1 MKYKLIRLPEYD
13 IIVNTTKYEEGIHP
27 EVKYFDDKVD
37 GNNIFKSSRMGT
49 EEIIYSYV
57 EGINENRRSVYE
69 IIAGIGALPSIDYN
83 GFDLELGNI
92 EGLASEYEKENGGA
106 FSVGI
111 KDAFIEGARKEKSL
125 NDKKFSLEELFIFAG
140 DYRKYRINCNES
152 NVVNP
157 QNAKIYY
164 ENPFNV
170 KGRNITK
177 QSILE
182 PKKYDIYVQEKAIK
196 LGEERIGVTPS
207 HEPTY
212 IGIYDYEPKITNNKM
227 KITKLL

>member
-27 EVKYFDDKVD
+27 EVKYFDDEVD

-111 KDAFIEGARKEKSL
+111 KDAFIEGARIGKSL
-125 NDKKFSLEELFIFAG
+125 DDKKFTKEDIMAWYKYVKTHTCEEAFEHLKKIKQQPKTFDIEVEE
-140 DYRKYRINCNES
+140 YQEYVRPNEHEIRNLIKHKYS
-152 NVVNP
+152 TFV
-157 QNAKIYY
+157 
-164 ENPFNV
+164 
-170 KGRNITK
+170 
-177 QSILE
+177 
-182 PKKYDIYVQEKAIK
+182 
-196 LGEERIGVTPS
+196 
-207 HEPTY
+207 
-212 IGIYDYEPKITNNKM
+212 KITNNTI
-227 KITKLL
+227 KITKIL

>member
-125 NDKKFSLEELFIFAG
+125 NDKKFTKEDIMAWYKYVKTHTCEEAFEHLKKIKQQPKTV
-140 DYRKYRINCNES
+140 DIEVEEYQEYVRPNEHEIRNLIKHKYS
-152 NVVNP
+152 TFV
-157 QNAKIYY
+157 
-164 ENPFNV
+164 
-170 KGRNITK
+170 
-177 QSILE
+177 
-182 PKKYDIYVQEKAIK
+182 
-196 LGEERIGVTPS
+196 
-207 HEPTY
+207 
-212 IGIYDYEPKITNNKM
+212 KITNNKI
-227 KITKLL
+227 KITKIL